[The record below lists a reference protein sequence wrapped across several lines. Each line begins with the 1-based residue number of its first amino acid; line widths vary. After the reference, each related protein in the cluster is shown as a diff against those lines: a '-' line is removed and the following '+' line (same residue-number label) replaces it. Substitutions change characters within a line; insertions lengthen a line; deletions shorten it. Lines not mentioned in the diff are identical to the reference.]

1 MLLTLSGIWVKFHM
15 EVIKLTEKDHH
26 HWEEFVKKAN
36 NGTIFHTLKFLSY
49 HPPERFKSHHL
60 LIKEKEK
67 IIALF
72 PAVIED
78 KTIIS
83 HKGASYG
90 GFVLK
95 SGLGIHEIY
104 LAVGHLLEFLK
115 KEGIK
120 KILLTQTPLV
130 YYREPNQYIDFALM
144 KHGFIYRKREITS
157 VISLDSA
164 EPLFTFHPDARR
176 STKKAVREG
185 VLVKISDDLAQYYGI
200 LKNNLSMRHNV
211 SPTHT
216 LQELLKLKNMFPNEI
231 ILFGAYLKERMIGG
245 MVIFVTNP
253 QVILAF
259 YISHDNN
266 YQAYRPVNLLFYEV
280 IKWARLKGFKYLDLG
295 TFTLNMEPNWGLAR
309 FKENFNARGFLRDT
323 YEREL

>member
-1 MLLTLSGIWVKFHM
+1 M
-15 EVIKLTEKDHH
+15 EICQFTEKDHCN
-26 HWEEFVKKAN
+26 WEDFVKQAN

-60 LIKEKEK
+60 LIKEKDN

-95 SGLGIHEIY
+95 QGLGIHDIY
-104 LAVGHLLEFLK
+104 LCVAHLIEFLK
-115 KEGIK
+115 KEGIRQ
-120 KILLTQTPLV
+120 LVLTQTPLI
-130 YYREPNQYIDFALM
+130 YYHQPNQYIDFALM
-144 KHGFIYRKREITS
+144 KHGFKYRKREITA
-157 VISLDSA
+157 VIPLDIA
-164 EPLFTFHPDARR
+164 EPLLVFHPDARR
-176 STKKAVREG
+176 STKKAIREG
-185 VLVKISDDLAQYYGI
+185 VKVRITDDYAQYYEI
-200 LKNNLSMRHNV
+200 LKNNLGMRHNV

-216 LQELLKLKNMFPNEI
+216 LSELLKLKNMFPEDI
-231 ILFGAYLKERMIGG
+231 ILFGAYLKEKMIGG

-253 QVILAF
+253 KVILAF
-259 YISHDNN
+259 YISHDNQ

-280 IKWARLKGFKYLDLG
+280 IKWGRLRGFKYLDLG
-295 TFTLNMEPNWGLAR
+295 TFTLNMEPNWGLGR

-323 YEREL
+323 YEKEL